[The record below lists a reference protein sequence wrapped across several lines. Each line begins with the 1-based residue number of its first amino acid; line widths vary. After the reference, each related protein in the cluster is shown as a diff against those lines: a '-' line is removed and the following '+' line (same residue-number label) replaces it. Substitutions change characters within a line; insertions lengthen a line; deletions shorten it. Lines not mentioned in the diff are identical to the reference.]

1 MTKSE
6 IDDWKS
12 EERKAELLALA
23 KETLEFARSEKNG
36 TARFGVEGAALKTL
50 RLMVHDSKTLPDV
63 MTDGRV
69 GMLSIRLLNH
79 LVSEEEASMGSESG
93 VLPALLAL
101 GAARKARLSGEPGVL
116 LEEALKVMRPEKPTK
131 TARTLKISVSPS
143 RLMAKSLRDAGL
155 TLEAEAVEKVARSR
169 SLREE
174 GERDVRG
181 FLSRKETEMRA

>member
-1 MTKSE
+1 
-6 IDDWKS
+6 
-12 EERKAELLALA
+12 
-23 KETLEFARSEKNG
+23 
-36 TARFGVEGAALKTL
+36 
-50 RLMVHDSKTLPDV
+50 
-63 MTDGRV
+63 
-69 GMLSIRLLNH
+69 
-79 LVSEEEASMGSESG
+79 MGSESG

-116 LEEALKVMRPEKPTK
+116 LEEALKAMRPEKPTK

-155 TLEAEAVEKVARSR
+155 ALEAEAVEKVARSR